1 MSQTAMGETAKQE
14 TSASGSTLLEL
25 LVVITILGLILAA
38 LSNGVHFAGQAWQSQ
53 ERRSARQGDLDAV
66 QNLLRNLIVSGT
78 AFEGNGTS
86 LRFVSEL
93 PEALARGGLY
103 EVELHRIADRVVL
116 SWRPHFKGVSSNT
129 DTTDTTLVKDVTGL
143 ELTYYIQA
151 GGWQHVL
158 TAAMNKPAL
167 IGIGLQTGERA
178 WPLLVVAPMI
188 ETHEQKRAP
197 GGNSE

>member
-1 MSQTAMGETAKQE
+1 MAETATRQ
-14 TSASGSTLLEL
+14 TRASGFTLLEL

-38 LSNGVHFAGQAWQSQ
+38 LGNGVHFAGQAWQLQ

-66 QNLLRNLIVSGT
+66 QNLVRNLIASG
-78 AFEGNGTS
+78 ASFEGDATS

-103 EVELHRIADRVVL
+103 EVELHTTEDRLLL
-116 SWRPHFKGVSSNT
+116 SWRPHFKGAQSAT
-129 DTTDTTLVKDVTGL
+129 ATTHTEIIKNVTAF
-143 ELTYYIQA
+143 EFTYSIQA

-158 TAAMNKPAL
+158 TAAMKRPAL
-167 IGIGLQTGERA
+167 IRIGLRIGDRA

-188 ETHEQKRAP
+188 DTLEQKRSP
-197 GGNSE
+197 DGNSK